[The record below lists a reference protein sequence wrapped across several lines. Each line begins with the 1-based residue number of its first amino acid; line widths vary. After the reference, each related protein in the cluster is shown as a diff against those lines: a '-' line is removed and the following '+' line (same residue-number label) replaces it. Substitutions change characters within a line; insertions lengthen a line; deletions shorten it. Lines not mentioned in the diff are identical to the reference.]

1 MATGSLATTTTE
13 KRRRKRSSGIPV
25 FVPLLFLLPAILLLI
40 AFRYIPA
47 FSAVY
52 HSFTDWTGTNNAA
65 FVGLAQYQTLLADPV
80 FWTSLRNVLLYTFG
94 RTVLTT
100 VMAFLAAELVYN
112 LRNRQSQ
119 WLWRVTFT
127 LPMVIPGTVVLLI
140 WRQIYAARLGLL
152 NESLRALGLEQ
163 WAQPWLGQ
171 TNTALLA
178 IIMIGFPL
186 VSGFSFLVISSA
198 LMELS
203 SEINEASL
211 LDGCSPL
218 RRIFAIDI
226 PSIIGPSVLVIILGI
241 NAGLQEFA
249 PMLIITSGGPANA
262 TQTPGLY
269 LYQIA
274 FTYGK
279 FGYATAIGTVLM
291 ILTLGFS
298 YFILRARYRGATDV
312 EVQ

>member
-1 MATGSLATTTTE
+1 MATGTLATTTTE
-13 KRRRKRSSGIPV
+13 KRQRKKSSGIPV
-25 FVPLLFLLPAILLLI
+25 YVPFLFLLPAILLLI

-65 FVGLAQYQTLLADPV
+65 FVGLAQYQALVADPV
-80 FWTSLRNVLLYTFG
+80 FWTALRNVILYTLG
-94 RTVLTT
+94 RTFLTT
-100 VMAFLAAELVYN
+100 IMAFIAAELVYN

-119 WLWRVTFT
+119 WIWRVAFT
-127 LPMVIPGTVVLLI
+127 LPMVIPATVILLI

-171 TNTALLA
+171 PNTALLA
-178 IIMIGFPL
+178 LMMIGFPL
-186 VSGFSFLVISSA
+186 VSGFAFLVLSSA

-203 SEINEASL
+203 TEINEASL

-218 RRIFAIDI
+218 RRVFSIDI
-226 PSIIGPSVLVIILGI
+226 PSILGPLVLVIILGI

-249 PMLIITSGGPANA
+249 PMLIITSGGPVNS

-269 LYQIA
+269 LYQTA

-279 FGYATAIGTVLM
+279 FGYATAIGTALM
-291 ILTLGFS
+291 VLTLAFS
-298 YFILRARYRGATDV
+298 YFTLRARYRGATDV